1 VIVVFGSINVDMTIP
16 VAALPAPGE
25 TVLGPSYKLV
35 PGGKG
40 ANQALAAARA
50 GAQVKMVGKVGR
62 DSMADV
68 ALGELR
74 RNGVDLNLT
83 QLDDQPTGCA
93 MICVDSAGRNMI
105 VVASGANLSAI
116 EHQVP
121 DNLLVPGTVVVMQM
135 EVWPSQNWAL
145 VARAAARGAK
155 VLLNAAPAGP
165 IPGIA
170 LAALDWLI
178 VNEHEAVTV
187 AAALGLGALEPRQAA
202 RVISRAADI
211 TVIATLGG
219 AGAIAYSPDGD
230 WEIGVLPIVPVDSTA
245 AGDAFVGA
253 FAAAIDAG
261 ADLPT
266 ALQEASIAGGLAC
279 LQTGAQ
285 SSLPDRAAIRAR
297 LGDLAQP
304 RQLPPE
310 QPR

>member
-1 VIVVFGSINVDMTIP
+1 
-16 VAALPAPGE
+16 
-25 TVLGPSYKLV
+25 
-35 PGGKG
+35 
-40 ANQALAAARA
+40 
-50 GAQVKMVGKVGR
+50 
-62 DSMADV
+62 
-68 ALGELR
+68 LGELR

-165 IPGIA
+165 IA

-297 LGDLAQP
+297 VFNLQDFVGARDKNLGLIRFVVMALSAD
-304 RQLPPE
+304 
-310 QPR
+310 

>member
-1 VIVVFGSINVDMTIP
+1 LIVVFGSINVDMTIP
-16 VAALPAPGE
+16 VAELPGPGE

-68 ALGELR
+68 ALSELR

-93 MICVDSAGRNMI
+93 MICVDRAGRNMI

-116 EHQVP
+116 EHQMP
-121 DNLLVPGTVVVMQM
+121 DSLLVPGTVVVMQM

-145 VARAAARGAK
+145 VARAAARGAR

-202 RVISRAADI
+202 RVIARAADI

-219 AGAIAYSPDGD
+219 AGAIAYSPEGD

-266 ALQEASIAGGLAC
+266 ALHEASIAGGLAC

-297 LGDLAQP
+297 RGDLAPP

-310 QPR
+310 QTR

>member
-16 VAALPAPGE
+16 VADLPGPGE
-25 TVLGPSYKLV
+25 TVLGPSYQLV

-50 GAQVKMVGKVGR
+50 GAQVKMVGKTGR

-68 ALGELR
+68 ALRELR
-74 RNGVDLNLT
+74 RGGVDLQLT
-83 QLDDQPTGCA
+83 KPDDQPTGCA
-93 MICVDSAGRNMI
+93 MICVDRAGRNMI

-121 DNLLVPGTVVVMQM
+121 DELLVPGSVVVLQM

-145 VARAAARGAK
+145 VARAAARGAR

-178 VNEHEAVTV
+178 VNEYEVVTV
-187 AAALGLGALEPRQAA
+187 AAALGLGALPPRQAA
-202 RVISRAADI
+202 RVIARAADI
-211 TVIATLGG
+211 TVIATLGS
-219 AGAIAYSPDGD
+219 AGAVAYGPEGD

-261 ADLPT
+261 SDLPT
-266 ALQEASIAGGLAC
+266 ALTEASIAGGLAC

-285 SSLPDRAAIRAR
+285 TSLPDRSAIRSR
-297 LGDLAQP
+297 LGDLAPP
-304 RQLPPE
+304 RQLPE
-310 QPR
+310 EGR

>member
-1 VIVVFGSINVDMTIP
+1 MIVVFGSINVDMTIP
-16 VAALPAPGE
+16 VAQLPGPGE

-68 ALGELR
+68 ALSELR
-74 RNGVDLNLT
+74 RNGVDLQLT
-83 QLDDQPTGCA
+83 QLDDQPTGSA
-93 MICVDSAGRNMI
+93 MICVDRAGRNMI

-145 VARAAARGAK
+145 VARAAARGAR

-202 RVISRAADI
+202 RVIARAADI
-211 TVIATLGG
+211 TVVATLGG
-219 AGAIAYSPDGD
+219 AGAVAYGPQGD

-253 FAAAIDAG
+253 FAAALDAG

-266 ALQEASIAGGLAC
+266 ALYEASVAGGLAC

-285 SSLPDRAAIRAR
+285 SSLPDRVAIRAR
-297 LGDLAQP
+297 LGDLAPP

>member
-1 VIVVFGSINVDMTIP
+1 MIVVFGSINVDMTIP
-16 VAALPAPGE
+16 VADLPGPGE
-25 TVLGPSYKLV
+25 TVLGPGYKLV

-68 ALGELR
+68 ALSELR
-74 RNGVDLNLT
+74 RNGVDLQLT
-83 QLDDQPTGCA
+83 QSDDQPTGCA
-93 MICVDSAGRNMI
+93 MICVDRAGRNMI

-121 DNLLVPGTVVVMQM
+121 DALLVPGTVVIMQM

-145 VARAAARGAK
+145 VSRAAARGAK

-211 TVIATLGG
+211 TVIATLGS
-219 AGAIAYSPDGD
+219 AGAIAYSPEGD

-253 FAAAIDAG
+253 FAAAIEAG

-266 ALQEASIAGGLAC
+266 ALAEASIAGGLAC

-285 SSLPDRAAIRAR
+285 TSLPDRAAIRAR
-297 LGDLAQP
+297 LQDLAP
-304 RQLPPE
+304 ARPLPADAG
-310 QPR
+310 R

>member
-1 VIVVFGSINVDMTIP
+1 M
-16 VAALPAPGE
+16 L
-25 TVLGPSYKLV
+25 
-35 PGGKG
+35 
-40 ANQALAAARA
+40 
-50 GAQVKMVGKVGR
+50 
-62 DSMADV
+62 
-68 ALGELR
+68 LR
-74 RNGVDLNLT
+74 
-83 QLDDQPTGCA
+83 
-93 MICVDSAGRNMI
+93 S
-105 VVASGANLSAI
+105 NLSAI

-121 DNLLVPGTVVVMQM
+121 DSLLVPGTVVVMQM

-145 VARAAARGAK
+145 VARAAARGAR

-202 RVISRAADI
+202 RVISRAAGI

-219 AGAIAYSPDGD
+219 AGAIAYSPEGD

-253 FAAAIDAG
+253 FAAAIEAG

-266 ALQEASIAGGLAC
+266 ALAQASVAGGLAC

-285 SSLPDRAAIRAR
+285 TSLPDRAAIRAR
-297 LGDLAQP
+297 LGDLGAA
-304 RQLPPE
+304 RRLPEE
-310 QPR
+310 QR